1 MSVAEVDG
9 ARFDD
14 ARVDVRGLTWRPFG
28 RPAPV
33 LRDVD
38 LRLEPGEHVL
48 LAGPSGA
55 GKSTLLSAL
64 AGQLCAEDGELTGSV
79 DVRGRVGL
87 LLQDPGTA
95 VVAERAGRDTAFG
108 PENLGLTRKEIWARV
123 DVALREA
130 DFPYDRHRPT
140 SALSGG
146 EGQRLALAG
155 ALALRPGLLLL
166 DEPTAMLDA
175 PTAARVRAAIVA
187 VARASGATLVVV
199 EHQMAPWWPHV
210 DRVVTLSADG
220 RVVADAAPP
229 PSPSPDRARLDTPQ
243 AHLVAK
249 VRGGGGRVLVSARE
263 VVGAPPGWR
272 RGQPATRVGPF
283 DADVVAGA
291 VTTLQGPSGSGK
303 STLLALLAGL
313 SVPIAGDVMA
323 DAGWAPRGRRCP
335 HTWRSRELAQ
345 RVAWL
350 PQLPEHALVATTVRD
365 EVLAT
370 SRALGH
376 TAVDAGRRADQLMDA
391 LGLHPLAEQ
400 NPHTLSGGEQRRL
413 GLAGALAHAPQVLL
427 LDEPTVGQDALTW
440 RAVVDTVLAAVGGG
454 TAAVI
459 ASHDADLIDA
469 VGAR

>member
-1 MSVAEVDG
+1 MSVAEPEVV
-9 ARFDD
+9 A
-14 ARVDVRGLTWRPFG
+14 ARVDVRGLSWRPYG
-28 RPAPV
+28 RPSPV

-38 LRLEPGEHVL
+38 LRLEPGERVL

-64 AGQLCAEDGELTGSV
+64 AGQLSREDGELTGSV
-79 DVRGRVGL
+79 DVWGRAGL
-87 LLQDPGTA
+87 LLQDPSTA
-95 VVAERAGRDTAFG
+95 VVAERVGRDTAFG
-108 PENLGLTRKEIWARV
+108 PENIGLGRAAIWARV

-130 DFPYDRHRPT
+130 GFPYDQSRPT

-155 ALALRPGLLLL
+155 ALALRPGLMLL

-175 PTAARVRAAIVA
+175 PTA
-187 VARASGATLVVV
+187 ARASGATLVVV
-199 EHQMAPWWPHV
+199 EHQMAPWWPYV
-210 DRVVTLSADG
+210 DRVVTLDAGG
-220 RVVADAAPP
+220 RVASDAPP
-229 PSPSPDRARLDTPQ
+229 PAPSPHRAVLDVPP

-249 VRGGGGRVLVSARE
+249 VRGGGGRVLVAARD
-263 VVGAPPGWR
+263 VVGTPPGWR

-291 VTTLQGPSGSGK
+291 VTTLQGPSGAGK

-313 SVPIAGDVMA
+313 GEPVAGDVVA
-323 DAGWAPRGRRCP
+323 DAGWAPRGRP
-335 HTWRSRELAQ
+335 HPHAWRSRELAE

-350 PQLPEHALVATTVRD
+350 PQLPEHALVATTVRA

-376 TAVDAGRRADQLMDA
+376 AAPDAGRRADLLMDV
-391 LGLHPLAEQ
+391 LGLHPLADQ
-400 NPHTLSGGEQRRL
+400 DPHTLSGGEQRRL
-413 GLAGALAHAPQVLL
+413 GLAAALAHAPQVLL
-427 LDEPTVGQDALTW
+427 LDEPTVGQDPTTW
-440 RAVVDTVLAAVGGG
+440 RAVVDTVLAAVAGG

-459 ASHDADLIDA
+459 ASHDADLIAA

>member
-1 MSVAEVDG
+1 MSVAEVD
-9 ARFDD
+9 A
-14 ARVDVRGLTWRPFG
+14 ARVDAARVVVRGLTWRPYG

-33 LRDVD
+33 LREVD

-64 AGQLCAEDGELTGSV
+64 AGQLSGEDGELTGSV

-87 LLQDPGTA
+87 LLQDPSTA
-95 VVAERAGRDTAFG
+95 VVAERAGRDAAFG
-108 PENLGLTRKEIWARV
+108 PENLGLAREQIWARV

-130 DFPYDRHRPT
+130 GFPYDRARPT

-155 ALALRPGLLLL
+155 ALALRPGLMLL

-187 VARASGATLVVV
+187 AARASGATLVVV

-220 RVVADAAPP
+220 RVVDDAPP
-229 PSPSPDRARLDTPQ
+229 PAPSPHGAAPSAPQ

-249 VRGGGGRVLVSARE
+249 VRGGGGRVLVSARD

-272 RGQPATRVGPF
+272 RDQPPTRVGPF

-313 SVPIAGDVMA
+313 SAPLAGDVVA
-323 DAGWAPRGRRCP
+323 DSGWAPRGRRHP
-335 HTWRSRELAQ
+335 HAWRSRELAA

-370 SRALGH
+370 SRALGND
-376 TAVDAGRRADQLMDA
+376 AVDTGRRADLLMDA
-391 LGLHPLAEQ
+391 LGLHPLADQ
-400 NPHTLSGGEQRRL
+400 DPHTLSGGEQRRL
-413 GLAGALAHAPQVLL
+413 GLAAALAHAPQVLL
-427 LDEPTVGQDALTW
+427 LDEPTVGQDPLTW
-440 RAVVDTVLAAVGGG
+440 RAVVATVLAAVGSG

-469 VGAR
+469 VAAR

>member
-1 MSVAEVDG
+1 MGAAEVDA
-9 ARFDD
+9 ARVDA
-14 ARVDVRGLTWRPFG
+14 ARVDVRGLTWRPYG

-64 AGQLCAEDGELTGSV
+64 AGQLSPEDGELTGSV
-79 DVRGRVGL
+79 DLRGRVGL
-87 LLQDPGTA
+87 LLQDPSTA

-108 PENLGLTRKEIWARV
+108 PENLGLTRDEIWARV

-130 DFPYDRHRPT
+130 GFPYDHDRPT

-155 ALALRPGLLLL
+155 ALALRPGLMLL

-187 VARASGATLVVV
+187 AARASGATLVVV

-210 DRVVTLSADG
+210 DRVVTLSSDG
-220 RVVADAAPP
+220 RVVDDAPP
-229 PSPSPDRARLDTPQ
+229 PAASPHGGALGAPQ
-243 AHLVAK
+243 GDLVAT
-249 VRGGGGRVLVSARE
+249 VRGGGGRVLVAARD
-263 VVGAPPGWR
+263 VVGAPLGWR

-283 DADVVAGA
+283 DADVVAGS
-291 VTTLQGPSGSGK
+291 VTTLQGSSGSGK

-313 SVPIAGDVMA
+313 SAPLAGDVVA
-323 DAGWAPRGRRCP
+323 DAGWAPRGRRHP
-335 HTWRSRELAQ
+335 HAWRSRELAA

-350 PQLPEHALVATTVRD
+350 PQLPEHALVATSVRD

-376 TAVDAGRRADQLMDA
+376 AAEDAGRRADLLMDA
-391 LGLHPLAEQ
+391 LGLHPLADQ
-400 NPHTLSGGEQRRL
+400 DPHTLSGGEQRRL
-413 GLAGALAHAPQVLL
+413 GLAAALAHAPQVLL
-427 LDEPTVGQDALTW
+427 LDEPTVGQDPLTW
-440 RAVVDTVLAAVGGG
+440 RAVVDTVLSAVGHG

-459 ASHDADLIDA
+459 ASHDADLVAA
-469 VGAR
+469 VRQQ